1 MALRIG
7 SDNTIYLLWNGTVHL
22 INGGPERIFFSRS
35 TDDGNTY
42 SPRIQVSGAPNGVE
56 HSFPAIA
63 VGKQAGDVR
72 IGWMDKRTGEWNVFY
87 RRSEDGGQ
95 QFSSTVHV
103 SSFVPGYPYLS
114 PAGFRL
120 PYGDY
125 CSMTVDEDNNTQMA
139 FGEGPSYA
147 GPGNIWVS
155 HDIGN

>member
-22 INGGPERIFFSRS
+22 INSAPERIFFSRS
-35 TDDGNTY
+35 TDDGSTY
-42 SPRIQVSGAPNGVE
+42 SPRVQVSDAPNGVE

-87 RRSEDGGQ
+87 RSSLDGGQ
-95 QFSSTVHV
+95 QFSPTVRV
-103 SSFVPGYPYLS
+103 SGFVPGYSYLS
-114 PAGFRL
+114 LAGFRL

-125 CSMTVDEDNNTQMA
+125 CSMVVDEDNNTQMA

-155 HDIGN
+155 HSIDN